1 MNSKSYLFLDDGTFW
16 PGIPFGNCP
25 PVITGTENSRLPPQ
39 NGGEVVFNTG
49 PCGYQEIL
57 SDPSYRGQI
66 VLMTSTH
73 IGNYGVDPAWSQN
86 GGHENIS
93 SSIQA
98 RGMIVRSLYRGGV
111 PHGRLKLEDYLEMNG
126 ICGLH
131 DVDTRALT
139 LKIRREGNR
148 NGMIVTLDIEDSTA
162 IQAASDLVATLPP
175 MLGLD
180 LVKTAGVQ
188 TKTSFNPEGHPHI
201 GLIDCGVKT
210 RIISSLTDRGCRVSL
225 LPAASGPEEVLAT
238 GCHAL
243 LISNG
248 PGDPAP
254 QNHLHSLSAALIG
267 RLPLWGICMGH
278 QIISQAIGARTYK
291 MPFGHHGLNH
301 PVRDTLTGRV
311 FVTSQNHGFAV
322 DAASLPSNARVR
334 FVNTN
339 DQTVEGIEIP
349 EASLISVQ
357 HHPEAAPG
365 PRDSEWIFDTF
376 LATLGKKS

>member
-1 MNSKSYLFLDDGTFW
+1 
-16 PGIPFGNCP
+16 
-25 PVITGTENSRLPPQ
+25 
-39 NGGEVVFNTG
+39 
-49 PCGYQEIL
+49 
-57 SDPSYRGQI
+57 
-66 VLMTSTH
+66 
-73 IGNYGVDPAWSQN
+73 
-86 GGHENIS
+86 
-93 SSIQA
+93 
-98 RGMIVRSLYRGGV
+98 MIVRSLYRGGV

-148 NGMIVTLDIEDSTA
+148 NGMIVTLDIEDSKA